1 MVWQRHERRMS
12 TYTVAVQPFGVVI
25 VAGQPQ
31 PRDGRG
37 VPVVHGVR
45 VFRKR
50 VGGQLRNLFGQRHGC
65 DQRGDPARQRGAS
78 VAPRFLG
85 RVAGGARKGK
95 LVVRWARCSMESAAL
110 CGCRA
115 RKEACAYTD
124 PGCQHC
130 GRARSSDHALLF
142 IANRPLRSF
151 SFVPLLHNWRTSGIP
166 DSHFEDS
173 ADEHEQWVVVP
184 RIPEAQRFHL
194 SVLRNL
200 KNDIYVVTSMC
211 ESESLH

>member
-1 MVWQRHERRMS
+1 M
-12 TYTVAVQPFGVVI
+12 
-25 VAGQPQ
+25 
-31 PRDGRG
+31 
-37 VPVVHGVR
+37 PVVHGVR

-65 DQRGDPARQRGAS
+65 NQRGDPARQRGAS

-85 RVAGGARKGK
+85 HIAGGARKGK

-110 CGCRA
+110 CGCYA
-115 RKEACAYTD
+115 CKETWAYTD

-130 GRARSSDHALLF
+130 GRARSDHAF
-142 IANRPLRSF
+142 YRQQSPSRPF
-151 SFVPLLHNWRTSGIP
+151 SFVPLLHDWRTSGIP
-166 DSHFEDS
+166 DSHFEDC

-194 SVLRNL
+194 SVKFFKWISLR
-200 KNDIYVVTSMC
+200 VWC
-211 ESESLH
+211 ESLH